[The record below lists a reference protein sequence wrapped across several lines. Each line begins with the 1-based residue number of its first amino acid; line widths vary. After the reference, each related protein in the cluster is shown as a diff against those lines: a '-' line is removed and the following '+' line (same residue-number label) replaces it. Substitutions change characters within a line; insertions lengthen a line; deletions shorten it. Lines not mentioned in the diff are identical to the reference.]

1 MNRASRIACLAVAV
15 ALVPAGAEARKMR
28 FGGSSSATSPAKASP
43 AKLDQANADQT
54 KARRGAVI
62 VVPGIGMSSAK
73 AGEPERVPFPPSTLR
88 SPETAPPA
96 LRLSANGEAKK
107 PWCGSEIVVGGFC
120 VVN

>member
-15 ALVPAGAEARKMR
+15 ALVPVGAEAKKMR
-28 FGGSSSATSPAKASP
+28 FGGSSSVTSPAKQ
-43 AKLDQANADQT
+43 DQAKADQT

-88 SPETAPPA
+88 PQEPA

-107 PWCGSEIVVGGFC
+107 PWCGSEVVVGGFC